1 MRVRPVTAA
10 VSMILAAGC
19 ADHASSTRPAVTG
32 TIGAPPVRVG
42 TRTMKP
48 VSPPGPP
55 PTLTRTVLVAG
66 DNGAMVLA
74 HVGQRITVTLQPT
87 NAGIWDRPQVSDVR
101 LLRLTSVTGGYPST
115 SSLQAAYVA
124 IGRGQVSVATQTDLA
139 CFHGHPA
146 CAPPVTQWRVRVM
159 VQ

>member
-19 ADHASSTRPAVTG
+19 ADHASSTTPAATG
-32 TIGAPPVRVG
+32 AIGPPVTVD

-55 PTLTRTVLVAG
+55 PTLTRTALTVS
-66 DNGAMVLA
+66 DNGATVLA
-74 HVGQRITVTLQPT
+74 HVGQRITVTLPPT
-87 NAGIWDRPQVSDVR
+87 NAGSWDRLQVSDLR

-115 SSLQAAYVA
+115 SPLQAAYVA
-124 IGRGQVSVATQTDLA
+124 IGRGQVNVATQTDLA
-139 CFHGHPA
+139 CFHGHPP
-146 CAPPVTQWRVRVM
+146 CMPPVTGWRVRVM